1 MPRTTPS
8 PDGGPGDG
16 GIRSRRT
23 ARRASRRRAR
33 HRRRAYLLCAL
44 AAAGSL
50 GAAALLAGGSD
61 GADLVSAAGGG
72 TTPSASAGKGR
83 TQAADAGRHADEK
96 PAPSRTAGGGASPGA
111 SGGSG
116 GKGSDPHR
124 TGNGV
129 FHTAHATGKQAGT
142 GTLRRYEVQV
152 EEGTGIAPDE
162 AAREIEGI
170 LADRRGWT
178 ADGHDAFQ
186 LVSQGPLDFVVRI
199 ATPDT
204 VDRICGAAG
213 LHTHGEVNCDVG
225 SQVIVNLKRWNQGSP
240 EFPGP
245 LHEYRALIVNHEVG
259 HRIGHGHEA
268 CPGPGRPAPAMMQQI
283 DGLHGCVA
291 NAWPY
296 DAKGRYLSGPA
307 VP

>member
-8 PDGGPGDG
+8 PDTGPGAD

-23 ARRASRRRAR
+23 VRRASRRRAR
-33 HRRRAYLLCAL
+33 HRRRVYLLCAL
-44 AAAGSL
+44 AAAGAL
-50 GAAALLAGGSD
+50 GAAALLAGGPD
-61 GADLVSAAGGG
+61 GADRASAAGGG
-72 TTPSASAGKGR
+72 ATSSASAGKGR
-83 TQAADAGRHADEK
+83 TQAADAGRHADGRA
-96 PAPSRTAGGGASPGA
+96 APSGKATGGAGATPGA
-111 SGGSG
+111 R
-116 GKGSDPHR
+116 GKGSDPHQS
-124 TGNGV
+124 GNGV

-213 LHTHGEVNCDVG
+213 LHTRGEVNCDVG

-268 CPGPGRPAPAMMQQI
+268 CPGAGRPAPAMMQQI

-296 DAKGRYLSGPA
+296 DAKGRYLGGPA